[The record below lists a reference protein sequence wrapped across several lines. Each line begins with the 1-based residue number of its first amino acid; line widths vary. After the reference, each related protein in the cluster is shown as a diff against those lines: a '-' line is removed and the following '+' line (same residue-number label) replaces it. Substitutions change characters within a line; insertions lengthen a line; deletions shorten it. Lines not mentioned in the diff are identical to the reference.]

1 MFLWLFKKAMEA
13 MAHRKD
19 GSWWYTLSGS
29 TWGWEALHGGYI
41 SFGGIKLDV
50 FPLILDFIGT
60 MWISED
66 QNGKLRSKCH
76 LELTNWDSI

>member
-1 MFLWLFKKAMEA
+1 MVHDDILYRDQ
-13 MAHRKD
+13 HGD
-19 GSWWYTLSGS
+19 GKLYMGDIYL
-29 TWGWEALHGGYI
+29 L
-41 SFGGIKLDV
+41 GGIKLDV

-76 LELTNWDSI
+76 LELTN

>member
-1 MFLWLFKKAMEA
+1 MV
-13 MAHRKD
+13 HYD
-19 GSWWYTLSGS
+19 IYYSSGS
-29 TWGWEALHGGYI
+29 KWGREPLHGGYI
-41 SFGGIKLDV
+41 FLGGIKLDV

-76 LELTNWDSI
+76 LELTN